1 MNKVYEFAKNA
12 AVNNITGLIGLALM
26 FAMLIFGVSCLEDM
40 FKYPGTDTVVFRFVG
55 GSEARGAFFDLVF
68 MMACYTSSL
77 TVVLFTIS
85 ICKYGLRETIRMW
98 FCIEVTDEY
107 ILVVFSLIVSLFS
120 WYIYDTRFLKYTKIM
135 EGLNITSLSGYN
147 SSYTG
152 TTLALNEYSNRYAKH
167 MKISPESVYFYI
179 NRSGAVEILNGYKN
193 MTEVGS
199 DGTDVIEASIA
210 SRIKKTGNKET
221 DNKEKV
227 DAVN

>member
-1 MNKVYEFAKNA
+1 MNKVYEFAKKA
-12 AVNNITGLIGLALM
+12 AVNNVTGLIGLALV

-55 GSEARGAFFDLVF
+55 GSEAKGTFFDFVF
-68 MMACYTSSL
+68 IMACYTSSL
-77 TVVLFTIS
+77 AVIMFVIS
-85 ICKYGLRETIRMW
+85 VCKYGLRETIRMW

-152 TTLALNEYSNRYAKH
+152 TALALSEYSNRYAKH

-179 NRSGAVEILNGYKN
+179 NSSGAVEILNGYKN

-210 SRIKKTGNKET
+210 SRIKKTDSKET
-221 DNKEKV
+221 KNTEKV
-227 DAVN
+227 DAIN

>member
-85 ICKYGLRETIRMW
+85 ICKYGLRETIRRW

-179 NRSGAVEILNGYKN
+179 NRSGVVEILNGYKN
-193 MTEVGS
+193 MIEVDS

-221 DNKEKV
+221 DNNEKV